1 MRQWK
6 GSMQRNRYQYILWDF
21 KLEKIQQ
28 LISMNTVTDKCI
40 IRWCKN
46 VNFIIIHHQVMWIIV
61 RILLL
66 QKDLKQ
72 QEQVTITKLFSLAV
86 LHLVKL
92 SVKPWDQ
99 NFPAFCSSILI
110 LNIYQILFFWHSE
123 SFPQLSF
130 LFSWLIQVLLTFF
143 QALSKFSFPLVSRPL

>member
-1 MRQWK
+1 
-6 GSMQRNRYQYILWDF
+6 
-21 KLEKIQQ
+21 
-28 LISMNTVTDKCI
+28 MNTVTDKYI
-40 IRWCKN
+40 IRWRKN

-92 SVKPWDQ
+92 SVKP
-99 NFPAFCSSILI
+99 
-110 LNIYQILFFWHSE
+110 
-123 SFPQLSF
+123 
-130 LFSWLIQVLLTFF
+130 
-143 QALSKFSFPLVSRPL
+143 